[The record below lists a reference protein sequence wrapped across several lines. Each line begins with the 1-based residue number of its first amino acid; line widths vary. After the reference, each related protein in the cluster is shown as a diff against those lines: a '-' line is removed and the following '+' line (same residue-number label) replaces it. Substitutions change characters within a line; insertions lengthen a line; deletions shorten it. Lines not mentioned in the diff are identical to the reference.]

1 MQQQQGIQSPT
12 LGMGLAQ
19 DQLNSTG
26 SVVLQGGP
34 GDMLMANPQG
44 YQYQQQAM
52 PLQQQPLMPM
62 QQPQEQQELLQPHP
76 ELIQPQQP
84 IMDVL
89 DSSHLQLQQQQQ
101 PMMMQQ
107 PQVKQEPVTMGMPH
121 PVTTASG
128 AYLAQQQQ
136 QQQQPMQHQQML
148 LPQDQ
153 PYLGQDAAAAAAGL
167 MPSPPPVQM
176 VHMQQQSMM
185 QQPAEAVQQQQPQLV
200 QHQQPQQQQQQM
212 LPPAPVQPPPPAPS
226 QLQPAPLTGQISS
239 SLFDDID
246 NMSAAAAG
254 AASSSSAAAA
264 QPENTRAPSP
274 PPLPADFPQA
284 SGMGTLFNFSQFSQ
298 KLPAA
303 QGPSQQMA
311 MMPRGMEQE
320 LPPSMDELWTPE
332 ATYDHHSDGDLMQ
345 LLFGAPEQPPTMA
358 TIHLHHFLEDDAC
371 SSPLLTGLIGG
382 SMDDL
387 RAAEAKAGAAAA
399 GGGSGVVAHAISA
412 AGPNVQPAAAAAAAA
427 AAPADGKTA
436 VHASTAGMMLPP
448 AAVPLEPQQ
457 HGMHQYQHHPQQ
469 QQQQQGLL
477 APKLEQQQQ
486 LQPGVNGV
494 IHSQCGASA
503 TIQVQVHMQMH
514 SGDAAGS
521 TAAGMVQIKGE
532 DGCMMV
538 SAAAALVHVQIART
552 SLAKGLACQKILFCR
567 CMGCLLLR
575 ALWFSTIQLACAI
588 APHALPLVKLLLGT
602 SADGMSCVPAAVWCS
617 NVLCCAAKGSA
628 KHARG
633 SGKQGHLT
641 QQQHGPRRSALLR
654 SCCPA
659 CCTDRPLG
667 DGCCLLAALCDVVG
681 SKSSWCRALEVA
693 WGGRQYGLVGAAW
706 GLVGCW
712 QAGQPSGCSKLC
724 CARGALLLSVWAV
737 RRVLLASIG
746 ASKCG
751 SGCTRYVCAVHVL
764 S

>member
-1 MQQQQGIQSPT
+1 MEPGEGPEEDQSISGSERYFCPFPGCKRSFAELWRLKVHYRAPPDIRGSGKERGHGTELTHCPKCGKGLKPGKHHVGCSGGKAAPRQAKRQRQAAAANTMAVQEGMNGDAQAMYGNCMVMPGAYGQGMPAGMPPNGYGAAYGQQYAPFPHQQYQPDMSGSYFQGQPHPMGGLLQQQPQMQPQQQGIQSPT

-34 GDMLMANPQG
+34 GDMLMGNSQG

-52 PLQQQPLMPM
+52 PLQQQQQQQQLMPM
-62 QQPQEQQELLQPHP
+62 QQQQEQQELLQPHP

-84 IMDVL
+84 MLDML
-89 DSSHLQLQQQQQ
+89 DSSHLQQPQQQQL
-101 PMMMQQ
+101 MMQQ
-107 PQVKQEPVTMGMPH
+107 PQVKQEPVTMGMAH
-121 PVTTASG
+121 QVNTASG
-128 AYLAQQQQ
+128 AYMAQQQQ
-136 QQQQPMQHQQML
+136 QQAMQHQQML

-153 PYLGQDAAAAAAGL
+153 GYLGQDAAAAGL
-167 MPSPPPVQM
+167 MPPPPPVQM
-176 VHMQQQSMM
+176 VHMQQQQPML
-185 QQPAEAVQQQQPQLV
+185 QQPAEAVQQQPQHV
-200 QHQQPQQQQQQM
+200 QQQQQQQM
-212 LPPAPVQPPPPAPS
+212 LPPAPVPPPPAPS
-226 QLQPAPLTGQISS
+226 QLQPAPGLTTQISS

-254 AASSSSAAAA
+254 TGSSSSGAGAA
-264 QPENTRAPSP
+264 PESTRAPSP

-387 RAAEAKAGAAAA
+387 RAAEAKAGGDRAA
-399 GGGSGVVAHAISA
+399 GGAGATAHAIA
-412 AGPNVQPAAAAAAAA
+412 AGPPHAQPAAAP
-427 AAPADGKTA
+427 PADGKAA

-448 AAVPLEPQQ
+448 AAVPLEPHQ
-457 HGMHQYQHHPQQ
+457 HAMHQYQHHPQQ

-477 APKLEQQQQ
+477 VPKLEQQQ

-503 TIQVQVHMQMH
+503 TIQVHMQMH
-514 SGDAAGS
+514 GGDAAAS
-521 TAAGMVQIKGE
+521 AAAGMVQIKGE
-532 DGCMMV
+532 DGCMM
-538 SAAAALVHVQIART
+538 
-552 SLAKGLACQKILFCR
+552 QKAVPS
-567 CMGCLLLR
+567 MPGAVASR
-575 ALWFSTIQLACAI
+575 AT
-588 APHALPLVKLLLGT
+588 
-602 SADGMSCVPAAVWCS
+602 
-617 NVLCCAAKGSA
+617 
-628 KHARG
+628 
-633 SGKQGHLT
+633 
-641 QQQHGPRRSALLR
+641 
-654 SCCPA
+654 
-659 CCTDRPLG
+659 
-667 DGCCLLAALCDVVG
+667 
-681 SKSSWCRALEVA
+681 
-693 WGGRQYGLVGAAW
+693 
-706 GLVGCW
+706 
-712 QAGQPSGCSKLC
+712 
-724 CARGALLLSVWAV
+724 
-737 RRVLLASIG
+737 
-746 ASKCG
+746 
-751 SGCTRYVCAVHVL
+751 
-764 S
+764 